1 MVIILIRLLFEIG
14 RLALWA
20 RRWPDNRLFVRA
32 LYRVCLKR
40 EPDSDG
46 LDYYLL
52 ALQRKTMRRRDV
64 LRSILE
70 SNEFKTVHHLPIHPL
85 NALHQARMMVVRQQ
99 LPPANIIVDLGGAS
113 EGHPEGALLAMGYP
127 HRPYRL
133 IIVDLPP
140 DQRMSKRSEN
150 IQRLVTPDGIEVYYH
165 YGSMTDLSFIPDES
179 VDLVWAGQSIEHVTE
194 EEAVTVCQEVFR
206 VLKPGGHFCLDTP
219 NAALTRLQFPD
230 NLIHL
235 EHKKEYTVDEMR
247 ALLQRCGFEVIKAMG
262 ICPLR
267 ESLQKGIFMEEE
279 IVRNICLSENPEEGY
294 LFYLQAVK
302 PFHHKPEDKIL

>member
-1 MVIILIRLLFEIG
+1 MVTIFVTLLLEMG
-14 RLALWA
+14 KLALWG
-20 RRWPDNRLFVRA
+20 RQWPDNELFVRA

-40 EPDSDG
+40 EPDADG

-52 ALQRKTMRRRDV
+52 ALQRKTMGRWDV

-70 SNEFKTVHHLPIHPL
+70 SNEFRAVHRLPIHPL

-99 LPPANIIVDLGGAS
+99 LPPANIIVDLGGAA
-113 EGHPEGALLAMGYP
+113 EGHPEGALLVMGYP
-127 HRPYRL
+127 HRPHRI

-140 DQRMSKRSEN
+140 DQRMSRRSEN
-150 IQRLVTPDGIEVYYH
+150 IRRLVTPEGIEVYYH

-194 EEAVTVCQEVFR
+194 EEAGRTCEEVFR
-206 VLKPGGHFCLDTP
+206 ILKPGGHFCLDTP

-230 NLIHL
+230 RLIHP
-235 EHKKEYTVDEMR
+235 EHKKEYTVGEMR
-247 ALLQRCGFEVIKAMG
+247 ALLQRYGFEVIKAMG

-267 ESLQKGIFMEEE
+267 ESLQKGIFVEEE
-279 IVRNICLSENPEEGY
+279 IVRNIRLSENPEEGY
-294 LFYLQAVK
+294 LFYLQVVK